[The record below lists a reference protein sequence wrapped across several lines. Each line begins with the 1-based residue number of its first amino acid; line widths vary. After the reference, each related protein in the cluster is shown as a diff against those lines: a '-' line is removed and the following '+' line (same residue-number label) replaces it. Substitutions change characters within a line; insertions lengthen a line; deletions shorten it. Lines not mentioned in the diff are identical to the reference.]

1 MISCLAEARE
11 SPASMLRR
19 PKHAFGEAKQIGKL
33 PPKLDPTVTGE
44 DQDGAMHFK
53 AERGGFARSG
63 FT

>member
-1 MISCLAEARE
+1 
-11 SPASMLRR
+11 MLRR